1 MMKNK
6 NIILLMIYRNE
17 YENFIL
23 NINKYIYFNLIIQ
36 VLLN

>member
-6 NIILLMIYRNE
+6 NIILLRIYRNE
-17 YENFIL
+17 YGNFIL

-36 VLLN
+36 VLLK